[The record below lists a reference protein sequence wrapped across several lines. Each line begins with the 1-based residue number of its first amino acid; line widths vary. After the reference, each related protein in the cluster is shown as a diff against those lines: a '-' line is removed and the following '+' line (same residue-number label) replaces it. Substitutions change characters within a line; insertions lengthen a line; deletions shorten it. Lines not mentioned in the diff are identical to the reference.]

1 MATPVS
7 RLQGVLSERGL
18 DAFIVAAP
26 EQLSSTNLRYLS
38 GFSGSSAFLVV
49 STDQAWLLTD
59 FRYIEQAKLEC
70 PGIQVVQH
78 GRVSDSLRDLVVTHR
93 LWDVGFEEDKVPV
106 SMWNVWKSRV
116 PAVWHGMTGLV
127 ERLRVRKD
135 LDELAKIRRAAE
147 IAGHAVL
154 RILPTLEG
162 QREEE
167 VALAIEWAIRRQGAT
182 LGFPT
187 IVASGP
193 RGALPHA
200 QPTDRVIQAGDL
212 VTIDFG
218 AEYQG
223 YKSDETVT
231 VGIGAVDAQ
240 LREIFDLVSRAQ
252 QAGISEAKP
261 GNTTYDVDR
270 AARQIIDDAGF
281 GSNFGHGT
289 GHGVGLDVHEDP
301 YTVSKLEQAV
311 ILEPGMTITVE
322 PGIYIPGLGGVR
334 LEDTLVITETGNE
347 RLTSLPKSYRS
358 VD

>member
-1 MATPVS
+1 MSTPIA
-7 RLQGVLSERGL
+7 RLQRVLSERGL
-18 DAFIVAAP
+18 DAFVVAAP

-49 STDQAWLLTD
+49 SRDQTWLLTD
-59 FRYIEQAKLEC
+59 FRYLEQAQAEC
-70 PGIQVVQH
+70 PGIQVIQH
-78 GRVSDSLRDLVVTHR
+78 SRVSDTLRELVVNHQ
-93 LWDVGFEEDKVPV
+93 LWHVGFEENKVPV
-106 SMWNVWKSRV
+106 SMWNAWNSRV
-116 PAVWHGMTGLV
+116 PTVWHGITGLV
-127 ERLRVRKD
+127 ERLRVRKNS
-135 LDELAKIRRAAE
+135 DELAKIRRAAE

-154 RILPTLEG
+154 SVLPTLAG

-167 VALAIEWAIRRQGAT
+167 VALAIEWAMRRQGAT
-182 LGFPT
+182 LGFST
-187 IVASGP
+187 IVASGS

-231 VGIGAVDAQ
+231 VGIGTVEGR
-240 LREIFDLVSRAQ
+240 LREIFDIVSRAQ
-252 QAGISEAKP
+252 RAGIAQAKP

-270 AARQIIDDAGF
+270 AAREIIEDAGY
-281 GSNFGHGT
+281 GLNFGHGT

-301 YTVSKLEQAV
+301 YTVTKPEQAV
-311 ILEPGMTITVE
+311 VLEPGMTVTVE

-347 RLTSLPKSYRS
+347 SLTSLPKPYQSIG
-358 VD
+358 